1 MGISHGVHAALASF
15 WRECYRDLRRHSGN
29 ERLPYPVRT
38 ALRDMADRT
47 HQRCAA
53 AEVRAIAP
61 RLNRLAI
68 RTAATATLS
77 AGETRRAQECAAAL
91 GITEAQP
98 IVVVE
103 TLSRPDLWAP
113 ALAVLRDEGYQ
124 VVRLRAPGLTDP
136 RLPAVID
143 VATDTPDAPLLE
155 RHLVARSAFVVCTSS
170 EGQSA
175 AYAAGTPSLRLDAR
189 DPITAYPIRSNGIY
203 TLATV
208 IDLDTGHVLGI
219 SELLTARYFRNSRNC
234 GYRPTGAEE
243 IAAAVAEMIDGVR
256 HGWRDTDAQARFRRA
271 VADAGVALASQVRDV
286 IEWDASGGFVGDGR
300 LARVQAE
307 RAR

>member
-1 MGISHGVHAALASF
+1 MGHTGVTHGVHAALASF
-15 WRECYRDLRRHSGN
+15 WRECYRDLRRHSGD

-38 ALRDMADRT
+38 VLRNMADRT
-47 HQRCAA
+47 HQRCTVE
-53 AEVRAIAP
+53 EVRAIAP

-68 RTAATATLS
+68 RNAAPATLS
-77 AGETRRAQECAAAL
+77 EDEARRAQRRAVAQ
-91 GITEAQP
+91 GITEGQP
-98 IVVVE
+98 IVTVD
-103 TLSRPDLWAP
+103 TLNRPDVWAP

-124 VVRLRAPGLTDP
+124 VVH
-136 RLPAVID
+136 LPAVVD
-143 VATDTPDAPLLE
+143 VTGDTEDARLLE
-155 RHLVARSAFVVCTSS
+155 RYLIARSAFIICTGP
-170 EGQSA
+170 ERQRA
-175 AYAAGTPSLRLDAR
+175 AYENGTPSLRLDAR
-189 DPITAYPIRSNGIY
+189 DPFSAYPIRDNGIF

-208 IDLDTGHVLGI
+208 IDLDTGDVLGI
-219 SELLTARYFRNSRNC
+219 PDLLIARYFRNSRNC

-256 HGWRDTDAQARFRRA
+256 HGWRDTDAQVRFRRA

-286 IEWDASGGFVGDGR
+286 IEWDAAGGFVGDGR